1 MMMWLTL
8 QLHNYYSWVKESKGS
23 MWAWKTTDFPLDSI
37 FIFESKQAMISPLLV
52 HGV

>member
-23 MWAWKTTDFPLDSI
+23 MWAWKTDFPLDSI